1 MPDEDGKRLPFKEEF
16 DQELKK
22 TGETTEAFY
31 NAVENI
37 REAGK
42 AVKAG
47 MEKRVANRL
56 NTLGKIAA
64 IDEKSEE
71 IEEIPIP
78 EQYLEAAIGAGW
90 TFEQIEQFVE
100 DNPERALRVLARL
113 YKNSSPLN
121 GNR

>member
-1 MPDEDGKRLPFKEEF
+1 MPNEAGQRLPFKEEF

-56 NTLGKIAA
+56 DTLGKIAV

-78 EQYLEAAIGAGW
+78 EQYLEAAMGAGW

-113 YKNSSPLN
+113 YKNSSP
-121 GNR
+121 